1 MGKHLTLYGHHVMGD
16 GTNQSQGDLTNQGH
30 FDLIWSSREVEMDQY
45 EKGLKTIKSEALVV
59 ICSH

>member
-1 MGKHLTLYGHHVMGD
+1 MGD